1 MSRPLILTANYA
13 AGALELPVPFLRSLR
28 STGCTA
34 EVVLIAN
41 HGSAED
47 QKCLADLMPGA
58 RIWVPIPKQ
67 RYRVLRRLANTF
79 PFVARAVARRLRV
92 AWRRSP
98 ERRLAIE
105 HRAAY
110 LLNITCS
117 RYFLARQFLHPVAD
131 RYSHVLLADSRDVFF
146 QRDPFAGLP
155 AGLTTGL
162 ESVLMKDQPA
172 NAEWLRHLYGDEP
185 GFPMESLMNQK
196 VICSGV
202 TLGDTAAVAAY
213 LEKVCAEFM
222 EKLPCMIHEPYLDQG
237 VHNALLRTAKIPKAH
252 LVENGEPWIATVG
265 TSDLGEFAQVDG
277 ELLSAG
283 GEPVR
288 IVHQYDRHPD
298 FAIKLLAPFSG
309 TKA

>member
-28 STGCTA
+28 STGCAA

-79 PFVARAVARRLRV
+79 PFVARAVARRLREV
-92 AWRRSP
+92 WRRSP

-131 RYSHVLLADSRDVFF
+131 RYSHVLLADSRDVVF

-172 NAEWLRHLYGDEP
+172 NAEWLRHLYGDDP

-222 EKLPCMIHEPYLDQG
+222 EKLPRMVHTPYLDQG
-237 VHNALLRTAKIPKAH
+237 VHNGLLRTGKIAKAH

-265 TSDLGEFAQVDG
+265 TSDLGEFSQVDG

-288 IVHQYDRHPD
+288 IIHQYDRH
-298 FAIKLLAPFSG
+298 AVLKTSLSVLS
-309 TKA
+309 